1 MAKWTCDDE
10 KIVCKFYLKYKLK
23 CAKHIDELMLL
34 LNNKFS
40 VESVKMKLKNYEY
53 LDTNNGLSNFSFL
66 SKYTY
71 RQLTG
76 KGQKKGL
83 SKAAKGIQTGDVAN
97 PAVRNIL
104 TMISVYLGDITA
116 QDVDETNKYFN
127 FTCPYTG
134 RDLTNEILTK
144 MSGGKAPNIVLDH
157 IVPQNRIDCGLN
169 VKGNLVWADKE
180 ANERKGD
187 KSFEEFIL
195 TDEEIVKTS
204 TLAERQARVQRI
216 KLFQQLCNY
225 DPIKIA
231 QQISPMLE
239 KVYTDIQIAQVNSA
253 AQIIKA
259 AKL

>member
-1 MAKWTCDDE
+1 MELKKKLLETKLFKDN
-10 KIVCKFYLKYKLK
+10 KYLSLYCKLIEVNRFNKFIKNEMQKHHIIPKSYYKYKNLKIDNSKENLVNLLYKDHVLAHYYLAK
-23 CAKHIDELMLL
+23 CALIKE
-34 LNNKFS
+34 
-40 VESVKMKLKNYEY
+40 
-53 LDTNNGLSNFSFL
+53 LSNKNFL
-66 SKYTY
+66 SIKFII
-71 RQLTG
+71 
-76 KGQKKGL
+76 K
-83 SKAAKGIQTGDVAN
+83 
-97 PAVRNIL
+97 
-104 TMISVYLGDITA
+104 
-116 QDVDETNKYFN
+116 
-127 FTCPYTG
+127 
-134 RDLTNEILTK
+134 
-144 MSGGKAPNIVLDH
+144 
-157 IVPQNRIDCGLN
+157 
-169 VKGNLVWADKE
+169 
-180 ANERKGD
+180 D